1 MMAAPP
7 PETSGRSGHIPTL
20 DGWRAVAI
28 LLVLL
33 FHLREFIRSGPLAI
47 VAKYGAWGVPIFF
60 GISGFLICSR
70 LADEIDAGR
79 LSLRRFYIRRVFR
92 ILPPYFAY
100 LGFLALLAAA
110 GLLVIRKEE
119 WLSCLFFYRN
129 YLPRGLGG
137 WYTGHFW
144 SLAIEEH
151 FYILM
156 PAVLAIVGP
165 RRARGV
171 FVALCLAVA
180 AWRVGDTRFHIV
192 DQQMLNVDPYSRT
205 DRQLDSL
212 LWGCVIALVWR
223 EERWRAAFQRWLTT
237 PAWIALFLAFTFF
250 VIRPRIYS
258 MAGTA
263 FIIPLLLVG
272 TIVRPGAIV
281 SRILETGIMK
291 WLGRLSYS
299 LYIWQQFFLV
309 RPPEARLSWATTLQ
323 FPPLSIVFAFAAAL
337 CSYHL
342 IERPMIRV
350 GQRVAG
356 RVKVRSAA

>member
-1 MMAAPP
+1 MMTAPP

-33 FHLREFIRSGPLAI
+33 FHLKEFIAKGPLAI
-47 VAKYGAWGVPIFF
+47 VAEYGRWGVPIFF
-60 GISGFLICSR
+60 GISGFLICTR
-70 LADEIDAGR
+70 LADEIDSGQ
-79 LSLRRFYIRRVFR
+79 LSLKRFYIRRAFR
-92 ILPPYFAY
+92 ILPPYFSY
-100 LGFLALLAAA
+100 LGFLAVLAGA
-110 GLLVIRKEE
+110 GLVVVRNEE

-156 PAVLAIVGP
+156 PALLVVFGP

-171 FVALCLAVA
+171 FLALCFAVA
-180 AWRVGDTRFHIV
+180 AWRIGDTRYHIL
-192 DQQMLNVDPYSRT
+192 DQRILHSVTYQRT
-205 DRQLDSL
+205 DRQFDAL
-212 LWGCVIALVWR
+212 LWGCVIALLWR
-223 EERWRAAFQRWLTT
+223 EERWRIIFKRWLTT
-237 PAWIALFLAFTFF
+237 PALIVLVLAF
-250 VIRPRIYS
+250 VQLIVWPRGYS
-258 MAGTA
+258 RAGTSL
-263 FIIPLLLVG
+263 IIPLLLVG
-272 TIVRPGAIV
+272 TIEHPRAFV
-281 SRILETGIMK
+281 SRILETRLMAWI
-291 WLGRLSYS
+291 GRLSYS

-309 RPPEARLSWATTLQ
+309 LPVESRLSWASALQ
-323 FPPLSIVFAFAAAL
+323 VPPLNVVLAFAAAI
-337 CSYHL
+337 CSYHF

-356 RVKVRSAA
+356 RVTVRSAS